1 MRKRWIVS
9 MTSYPKRI
17 AMAFEMIKK
26 LERQTMK
33 PDKVVL
39 YLSKEEFPGC
49 AFTEDVK
56 PYTGELDFEIHWV
69 EGNIK
74 PHKKYFY
81 AFQEYRND
89 YIITMDDDIIYA
101 EDTIECFMRGVKE
114 FPHTVLSMRTHLITR
129 DLDGNIEAYDRWA
142 QKCYEYVNEPRMDL
156 IAVGA
161 GGCLYEP
168 SLFDDEI
175 FHIENI
181 ISCCLCT
188 DDLWLK
194 MMQLISG
201 IPVALIANRPKY
213 RDLGEDG
220 LYTTVNKY
228 GGNDQSWKKLWDIY
242 KDYKGKEGFLNER
255 IGIHK
260 LLTAREANN
269 ISLYKAQKLIRTF
282 WEETAGEQ
290 NVCLYGAGIWA
301 QRILRVLE
309 DMGKRPSVQTLFV
322 KNTDR
327 NFHEI
332 YGKRVES
339 VSNYNGEDFM
349 IVALADRSKLEIFH
363 QLTRLNGVDPSKII
377 LLQPGIYQAFQIVD
391 QSIEQEKYKVSVIIP
406 VYNVA
411 LYLEE
416 CLDSVRRQTLKDIEI
431 ICINDCSKDGSME
444 ILKKYEALDERI
456 KVFENPE
463 NRGLSAS
470 RNVGIDFAKG
480 KYICFVDSDDFIDE
494 NAIEVFYGIA
504 EDKNTD
510 VIISGA
516 VSFTDGA
523 RDDKEEYFTNRLP
536 VCKIMAGK
544 DIFNEMMRIGD
555 MRIIVPVQFWNR
567 HSLEMLKLRF
577 YEGILHED
585 TLFSYY
591 GYIQAKRAMCV
602 PYSFYHYRQRKHS
615 ITDQRPGVQDIL
627 SMLLV
632 CQEVLNYWLRHQ
644 KDQIDEVTTRFLRG
658 RRNIINEKV
667 LNMDGSLDQIL
678 KKAGAFSLQSLLLDF
693 LLDGE
698 NKRINYF
705 GKDNY
710 GILKN
715 SRHIFIYG
723 AGQVAKEVI
732 QNMKAGD
739 IDIDGILVSEMDGN
753 PDNVQ
758 GIPVIGIAQADKEK
772 LKSGYIVLGVG
783 KRNMEGVIEILKEY
797 QISNYM
803 ILTKYRDFQK

>member
-1 MRKRWIVS
+1 MSKRLIVS

-17 AMAFEMIKK
+17 AMAFDMIKK
-26 LERQTMK
+26 LENQTKK

-39 YLSKEEFPGC
+39 YLSKDEFPGC
-49 AFTEDVK
+49 AFAEDVK
-56 PYTGELDFEIHWV
+56 PYAGELDFEIHWV
-69 EGNIK
+69 EGNMK
-74 PHKKYFY
+74 PHKKYYY
-81 AFQEYRND
+81 AFQEYRDD

-101 EDTIECFMRGVKE
+101 EDTIECFMRAAKK

-129 DLDGNIEAYDRWA
+129 DVDGNIEAYDHWA

-201 IPVALIANRPKY
+201 IPVVLIADRPKY

-228 GGNDQSWKKLWDIY
+228 GGNDRSWKKLWEIY
-242 KDYKGKEGFLNER
+242 KDYNGKKGFLNER
-255 IGIHK
+255 IMIHK
-260 LLTAREANN
+260 LLTARQANN
-269 ISLYKAQKLIRTF
+269 ISLYKAQKLLQSF
-282 WEETAGEQ
+282 WEETIGEK
-290 NVCLYGAGIWA
+290 NICLYGAGMWA
-301 QRILRVLE
+301 QRIIRVLD
-309 DMGKRPSVQTLFV
+309 DMGRSSSIQTLFV
-322 KNTDR
+322 KETDS

-332 YGKRVES
+332 YGKKVKS
-339 VSNYNGEDFM
+339 VNHYLREDF
-349 IVALADRSKLEIFH
+349 IVVALADRSKLEVFL
-363 QLTRLNGVDPSKII
+363 QLTKINGVDPSKII
-377 LLQPGIYQAFQIVD
+377 LLRPDIYHALQIVD
-391 QSIEQEKYKVSVIIP
+391 QAIEKEKYKVSVIIP

-411 LYLEE
+411 PYLEE
-416 CLDSVRRQTLKDIEI
+416 CMNSVRRQTLKDIEI
-431 ICINDCSKDGSME
+431 ICINDCSEDCSMDV
-444 ILKKYEALDERI
+444 LKKYEALDSRI
-456 KVFENPE
+456 KLFENPQ
-463 NRGLSAS
+463 NKGLSAS
-470 RNVGIDFAKG
+470 RNVGMEFARG
-480 KYICFVDSDDFIDE
+480 KYICFVDSDDFIAE
-494 NAIEVFYGIA
+494 NAIEVLYEMA

-516 VSFTDGA
+516 VSFIDGVP
-523 RDDKEEYFTNRLP
+523 DKKEEYFTNRLP
-536 VCKIMAGK
+536 VCKLMAGK

-555 MRIIVPVQFWNR
+555 MRIIVPAQFWNR
-567 HSLEMLKLRF
+567 QSLETLKLRF

-602 PYSFYHYRQRKHS
+602 PYSFYYYRQRKHS
-615 ITDQRPGVQDIL
+615 ITDHRPGARDIL

-632 CQEVLNYWLRHQ
+632 CQEVLNYWLRHRN
-644 KDQIDEVTTRFLRG
+644 DHIDEVTTRFLRG

-667 LNMDGSLDQIL
+667 LNMDGSLDQIFE
-678 KKAGAFSLQSLLLDF
+678 KAGAFSLQSLLLDF
-693 LLDGE
+693 MLDGE
-698 NKRINYF
+698 NKRMNYF
-705 GKDNY
+705 GKENY

-715 SRHIFIYG
+715 SRNNFIYG
-723 AGQVAKEVI
+723 AGQIAKEVI
-732 QNMKAGD
+732 QNMKEGD
-739 IDIDGILVSEMDGN
+739 IHIDGILVSGLAGN
-753 PDNVQ
+753 PENVQ
-758 GIPVIGIAQADKEK
+758 GIPVTCITQADMERIKA
-772 LKSGYIVLGVG
+772 GYIVLGVG
-783 KRNMEGVIEILKEY
+783 KRNMESVIDLLEKY

-803 ILTKYRDFQK
+803 ILTKYRKQ